1 MSTTTTSEQI
11 PTGTFA
17 LDPIH
22 SSFGFA
28 IRHNAASIFRG
39 QFEEVDA
46 VLEDG
51 VLTGAAR
58 VDSVKTALPDLTAHL
73 LSPEFFDAER
83 TPTIEFRSTEL
94 RIAEDGGVEVDGELT
109 MRGVTKPLTATGS
122 FARSEN
128 FKGDE
133 VVGLGLEATI
143 DRREFGLGWQTQLP
157 NGSDVLGWDVVLECH
172 FELVKG

>member
-1 MSTTTTSEQI
+1 MSTSTIEHV
-11 PTGTFA
+11 PTGTYG

-22 SSFGFA
+22 STFGFA

-51 VLTGAAR
+51 VLRGAAR

-73 LSPEFFDAER
+73 LSPDFFDAER
-83 TPTIEFRSTEL
+83 APTIEFRSTEL
-94 RIAEDGGVEVDGELT
+94 RVGADGAAEVDGELT
-109 MRGVTKPLTATGS
+109 MLGVTKPVTATGEL
-122 FARSEN
+122 ARSEN

-143 DRREFGLGWQTQLP
+143 DRREFGLSWQAQLP
-157 NGSDVLGWDVVLECH
+157 NGSDAIGWDVTLECH

>member
-1 MSTTTTSEQI
+1 MSTTSTSEQV

-28 IRHNAASIFRG
+28 VRHNQASIFRG

-51 VLTGAAR
+51 VLRGAAR
-58 VDSVKTALPDLTAHL
+58 VDSIKTALPDLTAHL

-94 RIAEDGGVEVDGELT
+94 RIDADGGVEVDGELT
-109 MRGVTKPLTATGS
+109 LRGVTKPVIATGS

-128 FKGDE
+128 FRGDE
-133 VVGLGLEATI
+133 IVGLGLEATI
-143 DRREFGLGWQTQLP
+143 DRREFGLEWQAPLP
-157 NGSDVLGWDVVLECH
+157 GGGDAVGWDVTLECH
-172 FELVKG
+172 FELMNG